1 VRIVLLTAATL
12 VCFASNSLL
21 TRGALGAGQI
31 DWALFTF
38 IRLLTGT
45 ITLVILVRAR
55 QVPAR
60 SSGSWLPALALA
72 GYAVAFT
79 FSYTLIGAATGAL
92 LLFAAV
98 QATMIGVGLIRGER
112 PGRLDWI
119 GVALAISGLLV
130 LTIPGVTAPQ
140 PLGAV
145 LMIVAGICWG
155 WYSLAGRASRDPL
168 AATAGNFLR
177 ATLLAAPVF
186 VFTLQQRHATLSGL
200 VLAAASGSV
209 ASGIGYTIWYTVL
222 PALAAWRAAVVQL
235 TVPVLTALAAALL
248 LGEAITTRLLLATVL
263 IAFGV
268 WLTVWPRAHQKDTK
282 DMKGDEGHEDEL
294 S

>member
-1 VRIVLLTAATL
+1 VRIVLLTTATL

-31 DWALFTF
+31 DWTLFTL

-45 ITLVILVRAR
+45 ITLAILVRAR
-55 QVPAR
+55 RVPAR
-60 SSGSWLPALALA
+60 SGGSWLPAAALA

-79 FSYTLIGAATGAL
+79 FAYTLIGAAIGAL
-92 LLFAAV
+92 LLFGAV
-98 QATMIGVGLIRGER
+98 QATMIGVGLMRGER
-112 PGRLDWI
+112 PGGIDWI
-119 GVALAISGLLV
+119 GVALAIGGLLV

-186 VFTLQQRHATLSGL
+186 VFPLQERHASLTGL
-200 VLAAASGSV
+200 VLAAASGSL
-209 ASGIGYTIWYTVL
+209 ASGIGYTMWYTVL
-222 PALAAWRAAVVQL
+222 PALAAWRAAIVQL
-235 TVPVLTALAAALL
+235 TVPVLTALLATAL
-248 LGEAITTRLLLATVL
+248 LGETITTRLVGATAL
-263 IAFGV
+263 IAAGV
-268 WLTVWPRAHQKDTK
+268 WLTMWPAQVTK
-282 DMKGDEGHEDEL
+282 QIRHEGHEDT
-294 S
+294 